1 VDAESRTVARGGFEV
16 ALLFVL
22 IVGIGWLIFRDIAD
36 DAKEAWQSGSTPVVV
51 LPGAVRHKF

>member
-1 VDAESRTVARGGFEV
+1 M
-16 ALLFVL
+16 L